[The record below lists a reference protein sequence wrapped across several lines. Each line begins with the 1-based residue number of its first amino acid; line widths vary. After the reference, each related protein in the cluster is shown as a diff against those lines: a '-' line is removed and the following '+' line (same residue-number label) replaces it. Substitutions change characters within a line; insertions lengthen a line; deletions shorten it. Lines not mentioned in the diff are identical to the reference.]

1 MKMAELI
8 RGLDV
13 VAAVGDLGSDV
24 VDICYDSRRC
34 REGSLF
40 VAVPGLKHDGHD
52 YVGQA
57 LRNGAT
63 GVVLEKETAVPVG
76 VAVVRVR
83 DSRRALGLL
92 GQRFFRNPSS
102 SLCIAG
108 VTGTSGK
115 TTLTFLLESILR
127 EAGSNVGVL
136 GTVNYRFDGKSMP
149 APNTTPESLDLQR
162 ILRKMADSGV
172 QKVVMEVSSHALA
185 QRRVDDCEFDIGVFT
200 NLSSEHMDYHKT
212 MEDYFLAKRRLFD
225 TLLDGRKGN
234 RKWRMVVNVDDPW
247 GKRLLREV
255 GAKAVTFGMDRAA
268 DVKGEEAS
276 FFLDGIRATVKT
288 PAGRIMIRSELIGRF
303 NLSNI
308 LAAVAASYALD
319 VPMEAVE
326 AGVRKATGIP
336 GRLEKVGD
344 DGDPFVFVDYA
355 HKEAALREVMEN
367 LSPFKKGRL
376 ITVFGCGG
384 DRDRQKRPLMGKAAV
399 ALSEITILTSDN
411 PRSEDP
417 LEIIREIEAGI
428 NSGAVRKLEKDS
440 LERNL
445 DRGYLVIPDRR
456 DAIEFAVR
464 LARPG
469 DIVLIAGKGHETYQ
483 IIGDRT
489 VPFDDREVVR
499 EALAAR
505 RR

>member
-1 MKMAELI
+1 MKLTELI
-8 RGLDV
+8 RGLDI
-13 VAAVGDLGSDV
+13 VAVEGDLGFEV

-40 VAVPGLKHDGHD
+40 VAVSGLKHDGHD
-52 YVGQA
+52 YIGQA
-57 LRNGAT
+57 VGNDAA
-63 GVVLEKETAVPVG
+63 GVVLEKEVAVPAG
-76 VAVVRVR
+76 MAAVRVR

-92 GQRFFRNPSS
+92 GQRFFRNPSG
-102 SLCIAG
+102 SLCVTG

-115 TTLTFLLESILR
+115 TTVTFLLESIFK
-127 EAGSNVGVL
+127 EAGSSVGVL
-136 GTVNYRFDGKSMP
+136 GTVNYRFDGKTMP

-162 ILRKMADSGV
+162 ILREMADSGV
-172 QKVVMEVSSHALA
+172 QNVVMEVSSHALA

-212 MEDYFLAKRRLFD
+212 MEEYFLAKRRLFD

-234 RKWRMVVNVDDPW
+234 RRWRMVVNLDDDW
-247 GKRLLREV
+247 GKRLLGEV

-268 DVKGEEAS
+268 DVTCEEAS
-276 FFLDGIRATVKT
+276 FSLDGIRATAKT
-288 PAGRIMIRSELIGRF
+288 PAGRVMIRSELIGRF

-319 VPMEAVE
+319 VPTEAVE
-326 AGVRKATGIP
+326 AGIRKVTGIP
-336 GRLEKVGD
+336 GRLERVGD
-344 DGDPFVFVDYA
+344 DGDPSVFVDYA

-367 LSPFKKGRL
+367 LSPFKEGRL
-376 ITVFGCGG
+376 ITIFGCGG
-384 DRDRQKRPLMGKAAV
+384 DRDRQKRPLMGKVAV

-417 LEIIREIEAGI
+417 LEIIREIEKGI
-428 NSGAVRKLEKDS
+428 NSGAARKLEKDA
-440 LERNL
+440 LERNF

-464 LARPG
+464 LARRD

-489 VPFDDREVVR
+489 IPFDDREVVR
-499 EALAAR
+499 EALASR